1 MKKKW
6 CIKWKERKKRNTRSG
21 PKIGKKKKNLA
32 FVWYS
37 IFISLSLMGMG
48 IVVRI
53 ESPFST
59 FASVGSETICDCVR
73 FVISFS
79 SISIFSLRSA
89 QIIPSH
95 KNVVLECV
103 LCFACQRTSN
113 EEEEVNEAVKNAE
126 LFFCCGRSLARTTLN
141 LFDVY
146 KCGCVLCFANKYSF
160 FIFCGCHFMVYWMR
174 NFSKWL
180 IRGSASK
187 VKIFDRHNS
196 HDNVRIACHSFF
208 FFTDNVKHF
217 AVVFST
223 WNITNREISWI
234 DALLPVFH
242 YFFRGKMWRLLIG
255 RKRKPI
261 KRM

>member
-1 MKKKW
+1 MLN
-6 CIKWKERKKRNTRSG
+6 C
-21 PKIGKKKKNLA
+21 L
-32 FVWYS
+32 FVA
-37 IFISLSLMGMG
+37 G
-48 IVVRI
+48 
-53 ESPFST
+53 
-59 FASVGSETICDCVR
+59 
-73 FVISFS
+73 
-79 SISIFSLRSA
+79 
-89 QIIPSH
+89 
-95 KNVVLECV
+95 
-103 LCFACQRTSN
+103 
-113 EEEEVNEAVKNAE
+113 
-126 LFFCCGRSLARTTLN
+126 ARARATPN

-242 YFFRGKMWRLLIG
+242 YFFPRKNVAIINREKKKANKKNVMSMNWCEEQAEKLEKKIKWMMERKGKE
-255 RKRKPI
+255 KCS
-261 KRM
+261 